1 MASKFIPTVALLR
14 APDDATAVLAF
25 FFRFSQCVF
34 FKQEVSSVLLDAAR
48 ALPGVAVSC
57 LWCLAASAKV

>member
-57 LWCLAASAKV
+57 L